1 MKSAPLPRS
10 RRKSSSFFSQHFS
23 RTLTKT
29 ITTNPEPSTSTTR
42 CPNFAQGEED
52 DLAKALLTILRV
64 SRFCSVEGGLESGF
78 VLPRKRSRK
87 DFAAQALQFFQYP
100 IPVRGGPSR

>member
-1 MKSAPLPRS
+1 MPLS
-10 RRKSSSFFSQHFS
+10 RRSEAGKKGADRLIHILPPSSKNSCSIIRPLSVPKNEISSPPPVPTKSSSFFSQHFS

-52 DLAKALLTILRV
+52 DLAKALLAILRV
-64 SRFCSVEGGLESGF
+64 TRFC
-78 VLPRKRSRK
+78 
-87 DFAAQALQFFQYP
+87 
-100 IPVRGGPSR
+100 